1 MKDVTPKF
9 IVMEGLDGSGKTTQ
23 LGRLEAYLGSRG
35 RRVFVTREPTSSV
48 TGGLLRD
55 ALSGES
61 RRSDCEMAA
70 LFVLDRIYHNQ
81 NPICGINKMLADGYD
96 VICDRYYYSSMAY
109 QGSMTDFEW
118 VRRMNIDCPE
128 IRRPDL
134 CIFLD
139 LDPRV
144 CLERI
149 SANRTTT
156 EIYETED
163 TLTAVRQSYYR
174 VFDAVEDRIAVI
186 DTAADIDSV
195 ADAVRSAVNSI
206 YGF

>member
-23 LGRLEAYLGSRG
+23 LARLEAYLGSRG

-96 VICDRYYYSSMAY
+96 VICDRYFASTLAY
-109 QGSMTDFEW
+109 QSASGLDRDWLYSINSKVIREPD
-118 VRRMNIDCPE
+118 VHILLDVDPE
-128 IRRPDL
+128 ISLTRVGKRGEKVSRFEKLDYLRKVRDSYLGIAKAYGLTVLDASRNEGDVLMDIIGMIDRR
-134 CIFLD
+134 I
-139 LDPRV
+139 
-144 CLERI
+144 
-149 SANRTTT
+149 
-156 EIYETED
+156 
-163 TLTAVRQSYYR
+163 
-174 VFDAVEDRIAVI
+174 
-186 DTAADIDSV
+186 
-195 ADAVRSAVNSI
+195 
-206 YGF
+206 

>member
-1 MKDVTPKF
+1 
-9 IVMEGLDGSGKTTQ
+9 
-23 LGRLEAYLGSRG
+23 
-35 RRVFVTREPTSSV
+35 
-48 TGGLLRD
+48 
-55 ALSGES
+55 
-61 RRSDCEMAA
+61 
-70 LFVLDRIYHNQ
+70 
-81 NPICGINKMLADGYD
+81 
-96 VICDRYYYSSMAY
+96 MAY

-174 VFDAVEDRIAVI
+174 VFDAVEDRISVI
-186 DTAADIDSV
+186 DTTADIDSV

-206 YGF
+206 FGF